1 MNRPGTSLVRFLF
14 IMLLLSAVLNGAAF
28 WLKRVG
34 WYEPQLHQYY
44 MNNFSVGLGHQW
56 TDEERKQLSDFTHN
70 IYQSVGNERL
80 LKLCKALWIGA
91 FLIISLLLLWR
102 LPDLP
107 VRKPPWPL
115 ALMITV
121 TAIGSVVSLIQF
133 GPAMLLGGMRF
144 FSFLIIATV
153 GYWAVQQKS
162 LHFLAQCLLL
172 FLLFQ
177 VLLVPTEIHH
187 GVHLFGTYFG
197 ARAAGTM
204 LQPSSLGLM
213 AVIGFI
219 FYLQFSSYRMLAV
232 PAFIATAI
240 LVVYSQSAAALLLL
254 LIILSAKAYFLLAVR
269 YRVGLLLWGG
279 TAFIL
284 FIIMLPGIVQRPDV
298 YDSLW
303 GRLFTFEGYLSGLP
317 DVQTLLFGQ
326 GLGAGT
332 NAALNIMMNWQGG
345 FQEVKISSKLFTADS
360 TPLALLAQ
368 VGIVGVIAFYLLLA
382 YAAWR
387 DAKAAPLY
395 LAISIASLTTIVT
408 ELFPVNVI
416 LGLLLARSLYLMPS
430 EDGDKVSGRLL
441 PTAGE

>member
-1 MNRPGTSLVRFLF
+1 LNHSATSLVRFLF
-14 IMLLLSAVLNGAAF
+14 VMLMMAAIFNGASF

-56 TDEERKQLSDFTHN
+56 TDEERKQLGDFTHN
-70 IYQSVGNERL
+70 VYQSVGNERL
-80 LKLCKALWIGA
+80 LKLGKVLWIGA

-102 LPDLP
+102 SPDLP

-115 ALMITV
+115 TVMIAV

-133 GPAMLLGGMRF
+133 GPAMLLGGIRF
-144 FSFLIIATV
+144 FSFLIIATL

-162 LHFLAQCLLL
+162 LHLLAQCLLL
-172 FLLFQ
+172 FLLLQ

-213 AVIGFI
+213 AVIGFV
-219 FYLQFSSYRMLAV
+219 FYLQFSSHRMLAV

-254 LIILSAKAYFLLAVR
+254 LILLSAKVYLLLAVR

-284 FIIMLPGIVQRPDV
+284 LVTMLPSIVQRPDV

-303 GRLFTFEGYLSGLP
+303 GRLYTFEGYVSGLP
-317 DVQTLLFGQ
+317 DVYTLLFGQ

-345 FQEVKISSKLFTADS
+345 FQEVKISSRLFTADS

-368 VGIVGVIAFYLLLA
+368 LGITGLLAFYLLLA

-387 DAKAAPLY
+387 DETAAPLY
-395 LAISIASLTTIVT
+395 LAIAIASLTTIVT

-416 LGLLLARSLYLMPS
+416 LGLVLARSLFLMPVS
-430 EDGDKVSGRLL
+430 EADKSSSAAS
-441 PTAGE
+441 PAC